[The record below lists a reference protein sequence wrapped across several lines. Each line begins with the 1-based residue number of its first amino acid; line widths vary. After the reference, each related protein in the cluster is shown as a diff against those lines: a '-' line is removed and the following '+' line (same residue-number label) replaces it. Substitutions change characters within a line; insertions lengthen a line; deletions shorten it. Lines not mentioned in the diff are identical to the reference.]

1 MRMNNMKPNNLKQ
14 YAHPAQKALVVSLSA
29 VMTAMVCS
37 STTTYASDIEIYQEA
52 RSGNIS
58 LMFVL
63 DISGSME
70 DFDINGREYS
80 SCSNAGGTSGSDSFS
95 ANSISYNKRYC
106 SISANNYKFKRVTTN
121 PGTVGSP
128 YVPGYWTIERY
139 WDRGWKERRVWIPE
153 VPAVPAVPA
162 TYAWYSCGA
171 SGSINTSDCTTL
183 VVTAP
188 SVTGLSETGS
198 TNATPKYYY
207 SNEITKNYDRITL
220 VKDAMYQLLYGPNA
234 IAKDKYFGLTTYS
247 IDSDGRRG
255 QVRIPVKRLGLSTE
269 TTLTAETHRR
279 TLMQA
284 VAGLSAGGGTPTAHA
299 YAEAAAYML
308 GKNTIGGGYTRY
320 FQYDREVYKCTGT
333 NNSCSTY
340 IRDTNV
346 PRSLVSGEVC
356 RVDSVNV
363 NCALLPN
370 NYYSGF
376 PFAGSGVRNDN
387 NTNYLMPTS
396 LSSQLDTESDTRQ
409 CSGQGIY
416 VLTDGVP
423 NNNSTA
429 EVLMKGALEGSN
441 AFSCTDSSSGWDC
454 VEKFNTRLLN
464 QTTNASPR
472 DLTLKTAVVGFG
484 SAYNSIPSYNKNLTE
499 AENIALLGT
508 IGDDDNAK
516 RAARWGIR
524 GQGGW
529 YAGTSAQDVIDS
541 VNEFINNLS
550 TEIPVVTTGA
560 STIPKD
566 ELNPSALQNFA
577 YYPQFQ
583 PTPDKGY
590 QLWAGNLKKYK
601 VTSSGILVD
610 KNDEIFVNAQ
620 GKILDNYDLWSA
632 DAVTGVNQDD
642 ENILGSDKNRLVGG
656 LKSRLKLRTN
666 TDGAVQRKLLTDRA
680 ETATG
685 GAYLS
690 TNQLRALD
698 LSLVSSSDEVRGY
711 LLSLLGYRVDPRRPD
726 TISSESLSA
735 ATELRQVGAVMHSSP
750 LLLTNQGKI
759 SYEVPEGAEDG
770 ASPVVSSTDREDYV
784 LFGTTQGVLHVVD
797 ATTGEEKFAF
807 VPNAMVQSQKEA
819 FMNFDTTIGGMDRL
833 YYGIDGPWTSYTEY
847 VTAAN
852 DMLTVGSGLDS
863 QVGKQLVYGGLRM
876 GGRNYYALDLADINN
891 PTLKFTIN
899 PGGECS
905 ATNPLGCM
913 GQSWS
918 KPTITYVNWNGTKKL
933 VMLVGGGY
941 DAEGLPTSIS
951 SMPESTAAER
961 AAKQAKIK
969 HYRGYEYDDYEQTN
983 QIGAGMYMFDALTGQ
998 LLWWTGANASGTV
1011 EGVVSTEV
1019 EDMKYSVVS
1028 QIRAVDRD
1036 SDGMSDH
1043 FYFGDLGGQVWR
1055 IDYNNSKG
1063 VGDTLRIK
1071 TPTKI
1076 LNLHNGAGSPRFYE
1090 MPAFS
1095 TYSLS
1100 GTIFAVLSVG
1110 SGNRS
1115 KPLAGYSTDSTV
1127 YDYDGVYNIYDKD
1140 VARNNLFQLQG
1151 AGANQA
1157 YTSAA
1162 LTMKTQNI
1170 TLLAENET
1178 VPQNATVEQLVSLSD
1193 STRFSNTTLAAPFD
1207 RTQGW
1212 YYLFKSNL
1220 VQSEKVMSTPIV
1232 INNDMFVTTFDGS
1245 RDGLSGDCGAGV
1257 KGESYMTLFCMPFG
1271 QCATGSI
1278 ATYRLSVGAGIVG
1291 GAVGAGD
1298 GSGMQ
1303 RLIVTN
1309 VDTTNITNNE
1319 IINKRYQ
1326 TGNKLVTQRWYSQH

>member
-1 MRMNNMKPNNLKQ
+1 MKPNNLKQ
-14 YAHPAQKALVVSLSA
+14 YPAHPAQKALVMSLSA
-29 VMTAMVCS
+29 IMTAMVCS
-37 STTTYASDIEIYQEA
+37 STATYASDIEIYQEA

-106 SISANNYKFKRVTTN
+106 SISANNYKFKRVTIDA
-121 PGTVGSP
+121 GSAAQP
-128 YVPGYWTIERY
+128 EREECTGKGKNKVCTTIPA
-139 WDRGWKERRVWIPE
+139 KPE
-153 VPAVPAVPA
+153 VPA

-188 SVTGLSETGS
+188 SVTSLSATGN

-207 SNEITKNYDRITL
+207 SSEITKNYDRITL

-269 TTLTAETHRR
+269 TTLTAETHRK

-320 FQYDREVYKCTGT
+320 FQYDREVYKCTGA
-333 NNSCSTY
+333 NNTCSSYDWTG
-340 IRDTNV
+340 DV
-346 PRSLVSGEVC
+346 PRTIVTGETCTVRVYGYNTSVS
-356 RVDSVNV
+356 
-363 NCALLPN
+363 CALLPN

-508 IGDDDNAK
+508 VGDGDNEK

-550 TEIPVVTTGA
+550 TEIPAVTTGT
-560 STIPKD
+560 STIPID
-566 ELNPSALQNFA
+566 ALNPSALQNFA

-610 KNDEIFVNAQ
+610 KNDEIFVDAQ

-666 TDGAVQRKLLTDRA
+666 ADGAVQRKLLTDRA
-680 ETATG
+680 ATATD

-690 TNQLRALD
+690 TNQLRTLD
-698 LSLVSSSDEVRGY
+698 LSLVSSSDADRGY
-711 LLSLLGYRVDPRRPD
+711 FLSLLGYRVDPRRPD
-726 TISSESLSA
+726 TITSESLST

-750 LLLTNQGKI
+750 VLLTNQGKI
-759 SYEVPEGAEDG
+759 SYEVPEDAEEG
-770 ASPVVSSTDREDYV
+770 ASPEVSSTDREDYV

-797 ATTGEEKFAF
+797 AATGEEKFAF
-807 VPNAMVQSQKEA
+807 VPNTMVQSQKEA

-833 YYGIDGPWTSYTEY
+833 YYGVDGPWTSYTEY
-847 VTAAN
+847 VTAAD
-852 DMLTVGSGLDS
+852 DMLTVGSGLND
-863 QVGKQLVYGGLRM
+863 QAGKQLVYGGLRM

-961 AAKQAKIK
+961 VAKQAKIK

-998 LLWWTGANASGTV
+998 LLWWTGANASGTI

-1055 IDYNNSKG
+1055 IDYNNSG
-1063 VGDTLRIK
+1063 SVRDNLRIK

-1076 LNLHNGAGSPRFYE
+1076 LNLHNGGAGSPRFYE

-1095 TYSLS
+1095 TYSQS
-1100 GTIFAVLSVG
+1100 GTIFAVLSLG

-1140 VARNNLFQLQG
+1140 VARNNLFQVQG
-1151 AGANQA
+1151 AGVTQA
-1157 YTSAA
+1157 YTTAA

-1170 TLLAENET
+1170 SLLAENET
-1178 VPQNATVEQLVSLSD
+1178 VPENSTVEQLVGISD
-1193 STRFSNTTLAAPFD
+1193 STRFSNTILAAPFD

-1245 RDGLSGDCGAGV
+1245 RNGLSGDCGAGV
-1257 KGESYMTLFCMPFG
+1257 KGESFMTLFCMPFG
-1271 QCATGSI
+1271 QCSTGTA
-1278 ATYRLSVGAGIVG
+1278 ATYRLNVGAGIVG

-1309 VDTTNITNNE
+1309 VDTSGIGAGNMILE
-1319 IINKRYQ
+1319 KRYP
-1326 TGNKLVTQRWYSQH
+1326 TGNKLIPRRWYGQH

>member
-1 MRMNNMKPNNLKQ
+1 MKPNNLKK
-14 YAHPAQKALVVSLSA
+14 YPTHPAKKVLVVSLSA
-29 VMTAMVCS
+29 IMTAMVCS
-37 STTTYASDIEIYQEA
+37 STATYASDIDIYQEA

-63 DISGSME
+63 DISGSMRY
-70 DFDINGREYS
+70 FDQNGIERT
-80 SCSNAGGTSGSDSFS
+80 SCSDARTQEFNENGISYERRYCRLEGGT
-95 ANSISYNKRYC
+95 
-106 SISANNYKFKRVTTN
+106 YKYKRVR
-121 PGTVGSP
+121 VGGSN
-128 YVPGYWTIERY
+128 
-139 WDRGWKERRVWIPE
+139 WDPI
-153 VPAVPAVPA
+153 
-162 TYAWYSCGA
+162 YSWYSCGVN
-171 SGSINTSDCTTL
+171 GSVNASDCTVIQPKTPS
-183 VVTAP
+183 TA
-188 SVTGLSETGS
+188 GLSSITS
-198 TNATPKYYY
+198 SYTTYYY
-207 SNEITKNYDRITL
+207 NNASSANYYDRLTL

-234 IAKDKYFGLTTYS
+234 IGKDKFFGLTTYS
-247 IDSDGRRG
+247 IDGDGKRG
-255 QVRIPVKRLGLSTE
+255 QVRIPVSRLGADSENTIS
-269 TTLTAETHRR
+269 AETHRR
-279 TLMQA
+279 ALMTEI
-284 VAGLSAGGGTPTAHA
+284 AGLEAGGGTPTAHA

-308 GKNTIGGGYTRY
+308 GKSTTGGGYARY
-320 FQYDREVYKCTGT
+320 FQYDDRAYKCRD
-333 NNSCSTY
+333 NSCSSY
-340 IRDTNV
+340 DRDRNI
-346 PRSLVSGEVC
+346 PRDIISGDVC
-356 RVDSVNV
+356 QVIIDSRSRNV
-363 NCALLPN
+363 NCAFLPT

-376 PFAGSGVRNDN
+376 LFAGNGVRND
-387 NTNYLMPTS
+387 TNYLMPTS
-396 LSSQLDTESDTRQ
+396 LSSQLDENSDTRQ

-423 NNNSTA
+423 NSNDTA

-441 AFSCTDSSSGWDC
+441 TFSCADSDSGWDC

-508 IGDDDNAK
+508 VGDTDNEK

-529 YAGTSAQDVIDS
+529 YAGTSSQDVINS
-541 VNEFINNLS
+541 VNEFINNLT
-550 TEIPVVTTGA
+550 TEIPAVTTGT

-601 VTSSGILVD
+601 VTSLGILVD
-610 KNDEIFVNAQ
+610 KNDEIFVDRQ

-642 ENILGSDKNRLVGG
+642 ENILGSDKNRLIGG
-656 LKSRLKLRTN
+656 LKSRLKLKTN
-666 TDGAVQRKLLTDRA
+666 SQGAVQRKLLTDRA
-680 ETATG
+680 ATATD
-685 GAYLS
+685 GAYLAS
-690 TNQLRALD
+690 DQLRTLD
-698 LSLVSSSDEVRGY
+698 LSLVGSSDEDRGY
-711 LLSLLGYRVDPRRPD
+711 LLSLLGYRVDPRRPN
-726 TISSESLSA
+726 TITNETIATA
-735 ATELRQVGAVMHSSP
+735 AELRQVGAVMHSSP
-750 LLLTNQGKI
+750 VLLTNKGKI
-759 SYEVPEGAEDG
+759 SYEVPEGADDG
-770 ASPVVSSTDREDYV
+770 AQPVVSSTDREDYV
-784 LFGTTQGVLHVVD
+784 LFGTTQGVLHAVD
-797 ATTGEEKFAF
+797 AVTGEEKFAF
-807 VPNAMVQSQKEA
+807 VPNTMVQSQKEA

-833 YYGIDGPWTSYTEY
+833 YYGVDGPWTSYTEY
-847 VTAAN
+847 VTAEN
-852 DMLTVGSGLDS
+852 DMLTVGAGLNS
-863 QVGKQLVYGGLRM
+863 QTGKQLVYGGLRM

-891 PTLKFTIN
+891 PTLKFSIN

-951 SMPESTAAER
+951 DMSEATEAQR

-983 QIGAGMYMFDALTGQ
+983 KIGAGMYMFDALTGQ
-998 LLWWTGANASGTV
+998 LLWWAGANASGTV
-1011 EGVVSTEV
+1011 DGVVSTEV
-1019 EDMKYSVVS
+1019 QDMKYSVVS

-1036 SDGMSDH
+1036 SDGLSDH

-1055 IDYNNSKG
+1055 VDYNNKKNVQAS
-1063 VGDTLRIK
+1063 LRIK

-1100 GTIFAVLSVG
+1100 GKIFAVLSLG

-1115 KPLAGYSTDSTV
+1115 KPLAGYSTNSTV
-1127 YDYDGVYNIYDKD
+1127 YNYDGIYNIYDKD
-1140 VARNNLFQLQG
+1140 VARNDLFQLQG
-1151 AGANQA
+1151 AGATQA

-1162 LTMKTQNI
+1162 LTMETQNLS
-1170 TLLAENET
+1170 LLAENAT
-1178 VPQNATVEQLVSLSD
+1178 VPQNTTVPQLISLND
-1193 STRFSNTTLAAPFD
+1193 DTRFSNTTLVAPFD

-1232 INNDMFVTTFDGS
+1232 IKNDMYVTTFDGS

-1257 KGESYMTLFCMPFG
+1257 KGESFMTLFCMPFG
-1271 QCATGSI
+1271 QCATGGI
-1278 ATYRLSVGAGIVG
+1278 TTYRLNVGAGIVG

-1309 VDTTNITNNE
+1309 VDTSSIDADNE
-1319 IINKRYQ
+1319 IIKKRYA
-1326 TGNKLVTQRWYSQH
+1326 TGNKVIPRRWYDRRRLEGL

>member
-1 MRMNNMKPNNLKQ
+1 MKNMKPNNLKQ
-14 YAHPAQKALVVSLSA
+14 YAHPAKKALVVSLSA

-37 STTTYASDIEIYQEA
+37 STTAYASDIEIYQEA

-63 DISGSME
+63 DISGSMA

-80 SCSNAGGTSGSDSFS
+80 SCGDAGGTSGSDSFS

-106 SISANNYKFKRVTTN
+106 SINANNYKFKRVTTD
-121 PGTVGSP
+121 PGKAAD
-128 YVPGYWTIERY
+128 PGKTCKK
-139 WDRGWKERRVWIPE
+139 KEKNCTPKE
-153 VPAVPAVPA
+153 PTAAVPP
-162 TYAWYSCGA
+162 TYAWYGCGVN
-171 SGSINTSDCTTL
+171 GSINRSDCTTL
-183 VVTAP
+183 EVSAP
-188 SVTGLSETGS
+188 SVTGLSETGEV
-198 TNATPKYYY
+198 NETPKYYY
-207 SNEITKNYDRITL
+207 ASEITKNYDRITL

-247 IDSDGRRG
+247 IGSDGRRG
-255 QVRIPVKRLGLSTE
+255 QVRIPVKRLGLDAE
-269 TTLTAETHRR
+269 TTLTAETHRKE
-279 TLMQA
+279 LMQA

-308 GKNTIGGGYTRY
+308 GKSTHSGVTKYAQYNGNWYQCDSASEENVCSRNNDSTVWGVSDWRLGEHACRY
-320 FQYDREVYKCTGT
+320 RNKWDAKCYYVA
-333 NNSCSTY
+333 S
-340 IRDTNV
+340 
-346 PRSLVSGEVC
+346 
-356 RVDSVNV
+356 
-363 NCALLPN
+363 
-370 NYYSGF
+370 NYYSGQYG
-376 PFAGSGVRNDN
+376 AGVGVLTSDRL
-387 NTNYLMPTS
+387 NYKMPTS
-396 LSSQLDTESDTRQ
+396 LSSQLDAESDTRQ

-429 EVLMKGALEGSN
+429 EALMKGALEGSN
-441 AFSCTDSSSGWDC
+441 TFSCNDSGSGWDC

-464 QTTNASPR
+464 QMTNASPR
-472 DLTLKTAVVGFG
+472 DLILKTAVVGFG

-508 IGDDDNAK
+508 VGDGDNEK

-550 TEIPVVTTGA
+550 TEIPAVTTGA

-680 ETATG
+680 ETATD

-759 SYEVPEGAEDG
+759 SYEVPEDAEDG

-833 YYGIDGPWTSYTEY
+833 YYGVDGPWTSYTEY
-847 VTAAN
+847 VTAAD

-1326 TGNKLVTQRWYSQH
+1326 TGNKLVTQRWYGQH